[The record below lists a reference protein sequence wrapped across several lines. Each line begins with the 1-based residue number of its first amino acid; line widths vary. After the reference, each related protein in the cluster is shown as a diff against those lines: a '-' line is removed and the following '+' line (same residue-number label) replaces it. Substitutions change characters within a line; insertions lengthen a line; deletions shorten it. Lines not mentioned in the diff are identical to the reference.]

1 VSRLQPESGCGEEA
15 EERTLLLIG
24 GGGFLGGHLATVAN
38 QVGLRTVAAKRAGTE
53 AAPACDLLDPASL
66 EACLE
71 AVQPDLVV
79 NAAGAASVG
88 RSWAHPA
95 ETFAA
100 NATGVL
106 NLLEAVAKQAAD
118 AHVLCLSSA
127 DVYGMREES
136 ELPLGEDLEPRPVTP
151 YGASKTAME
160 VLCGQYGRGRGLRVA
175 VIRVFNLIGPGQSRR
190 FVAPGFARR
199 IAEAERGGEAVELAL
214 GNSGALRDFG
224 DVRDGA
230 RALIELS
237 RQELTGTYNLCTGEG
252 RTISQLVEELT
263 AQARVPVTLRREAGL
278 ERPADP
284 PALVGDPRRL
294 REATGFSP
302 QISLTQT
309 LTDLL
314 DEWRARPA
322 SA

>member
-1 VSRLQPESGCGEEA
+1 MA

-24 GGGFLGGHLATVAN
+24 GGGFLGAHLAATAAAA
-38 QVGLRTVAAKRAGTE
+38 GLRTVAPPRGGSSAT
-53 AAPACDLLDPASL
+53 PPCDLLDPASL
-66 EACLE
+66 ATCLE
-71 AVQPDLVV
+71 AVRPDLVV

-88 RSWAHPA
+88 QSWERPA
-95 ETFAA
+95 ETFAV

-106 NLLEAVAKQAAD
+106 NLLEAVAGQAGQ

-127 DVYGMREES
+127 DVYGMREEG
-136 ELPLGEDLEPRPVTP
+136 ELPLGEGLEPRPVTP
-151 YGASKTAME
+151 YGASKAAME
-160 VLCGQYGRGRGLRVA
+160 VICGQYARARGLRIAVA
-175 VIRVFNLIGPGQSRR
+175 RVFNLIGPGQSPR

-199 IAEAERGGEAVELAL
+199 IAAAERGGAAVELAL
-214 GNSGALRDFG
+214 GNSAALRDFG

-237 RQELTGTYNLCTGEG
+237 RQERTGAYNLCSGEG
-252 RTISQLVEELT
+252 RTIAQLVEELSG
-263 AQARVPVTLRREAGL
+263 QARVPVTLRREPGL

-294 REATGFSP
+294 REATGFAP
-302 QISLTQT
+302 RIPLAQT
-309 LTDLL
+309 LADLL

>member
-1 VSRLQPESGCGEEA
+1 MA

-24 GGGFLGGHLATVAN
+24 GGGFLGAHLAAAAAAA
-38 QVGLRTVAAKRAGTE
+38 GLRTVAATRRGSLAS
-53 AAPACDLLDPASL
+53 PPCDLLDPASL
-66 EACLE
+66 AACLD

-88 RSWAHPA
+88 HSWERPA

-106 NLLEAVAKQAAD
+106 NLLEAVARQPGD

-127 DVYGMREES
+127 DVYGIREER
-136 ELPLGEDLEPRPVTP
+136 ELPLGEALEPRPVTP
-151 YGASKTAME
+151 YGASKAAME
-160 VLCGQYGRGRGLRVA
+160 VLCGQYERARGLRIAVA
-175 VIRVFNLIGPGQSRR
+175 RVFNLIGPGQSPR
-190 FVAPGFARR
+190 FVAAGFARR
-199 IAEAERGGEAVELAL
+199 IAAAEQGGAAVELAL
-214 GNSGALRDFG
+214 GNSAALRDFG

-237 RQELTGTYNLCTGEG
+237 RRELAGTYNLCSGEG
-252 RTISQLVEELT
+252 RTIAQLVEELSG
-263 AQARVPVTLRREAGL
+263 QARVPITLRREPGL

-294 REATGFSP
+294 REATGFVP
-302 QISLTQT
+302 QIPLAQSLA
-309 LTDLL
+309 DLL

>member
-1 VSRLQPESGCGEEA
+1 VSEG
-15 EERTLLLIG
+15 RTLLVIG
-24 GGGFLGGHLATVAN
+24 GGGFLGGHLAQAAASA
-38 QVGLRTVAAKRAGTE
+38 GLRTIAATRAGTE
-53 AAPACDLLDPASL
+53 EVPACNLLDPASL
-66 EACLE
+66 AACLG
-71 AVQPDLVV
+71 AVKPDLVV

-88 RSWAHPA
+88 HSWEQPA

-106 NLLEAVAKQAAD
+106 NLLEAVTAHAEE

-127 DVYGMREES
+127 DVYGMRERD

-160 VLCGQYGRGRGLRVA
+160 VLCGQYARARGLRVA
-175 VIRVFNLIGPGQSRR
+175 IARVFNLIGPGQSPR
-190 FVAPGFARR
+190 FVAAGFARR
-199 IAEAERGGEAVELAL
+199 IAEAEQGGAPVELAL
-214 GNSGALRDFG
+214 GNSAALRDFG

-230 RALIELS
+230 RALLELS
-237 RQELTGTYNLCTGEG
+237 RRELAGTYNLCTGEG
-252 RTISQLVEELT
+252 RTVAELVEALT
-263 AQARVPVTLRREAGL
+263 GQARVPVTLRREPGL

-294 REATGFSP
+294 REATGLAP
-302 QISLTQT
+302 EISFAQT

-314 DEWRARPA
+314 DEWRARLA
-322 SA
+322 GA